1 MRRHY
6 HPSILN
12 VEDHLPAI
20 GKHSQAKLSPSER
33 VTIGILFAIKG
44 GHFRPFYR
52 FLKRD
57 FSSLFGGKTHR
68 SRLLRLLKAHR
79 AWCDTLLAF
88 PSFFTVIDTYPIE
101 LLFPIRE
108 GRSDQ
113 QVGKKGKDK
122 GRLLIA
128 SSARCSMSKAL
139 SWLGRGTQLTPQTR
153 TFIR

>member
-44 GHFRPFYR
+44 GHFRAFYR
-52 FLKRD
+52 FLRRD
-57 FSSLFGGKTHR
+57 FASLFGGLAHR
-68 SRLLRLLKAHR
+68 TRRLRLLKVHH
-79 AWCDTLLAF
+79 AWCDALFAQ

-101 LLFPIRE
+101 LL
-108 GRSDQ
+108 
-113 QVGKKGKDK
+113 
-122 GRLLIA
+122 
-128 SSARCSMSKAL
+128 
-139 SWLGRGTQLTPQTR
+139 
-153 TFIR
+153 